1 MRGAIDRKPVAP
13 PGPATL
19 NIDFMSTWSPND
31 AERYLGSLELFG
43 MRFGLDR
50 IRRLLTVLGTPQHAF
65 DSIHVV
71 GSNGKSST
79 VRMIAALL
87 RAHTRRA
94 GAYLSPHLVGY
105 EERVEV
111 DGTPLDRDAFAAAV
125 ERTAQA
131 AALVDRTAA
140 EDDRVT
146 QFEALTAAALSE
158 LARSDVD
165 VAVIEAGLGGRY
177 DATNVLPSR
186 VQVLTSVGLEHT
198 RWLGPTVRDI
208 AREKLAVG
216 RDGGT
221 LAAGPARPRD
231 GGGGAGAAAVRHG
244 ARLVP
249 ADHAARLGLPA
260 YQERNFA
267 LARAAAEAYLGA
279 LDSAAVAE
287 AAHVAVPG
295 RLQIVE
301 EAPRVILDGAHN
313 AEGMA
318 ALVESLPAVVPTGA
332 PLVAV
337 ASVLED
343 KDAAAMLAALL
354 PVCADAVLT
363 TCSNPRALS
372 PATLASLAEQ
382 VTGREF
388 ATVRDPHAA
397 LERARELAGRAGA
410 VLATG
415 SIYLASDLVR
425 PAGRRAATL

>member
-1 MRGAIDRKPVAP
+1 
-13 PGPATL
+13 
-19 NIDFMSTWSPND
+19 MSSGTWTPND

-50 IRRLLTVLGTPQHAF
+50 ILRLLTVLGTPQDTF
-65 DSIHVV
+65 ESIHVV

-79 VRMIAALL
+79 VRMVAALL
-87 RAHTRRA
+87 RAHGRRA

-111 DGTPLDRDAFAAAV
+111 DGRPLDREAFAAAV
-125 ERTAQA
+125 ERTAKA

-140 EDDRVT
+140 ADDRVT

-158 LARSDVD
+158 LARSDVE
-165 VAVIEAGLGGRY
+165 VAVVEAGLGGRY

-198 RWLGPTVRDI
+198 RWLGPTIRDI
-208 AREKLAVG
+208 AREKLAVV

-221 LAAGPARPRD
+221 LVVGADLHPEAREE
-231 GGGGAGAAAVRHG
+231 AEAAAARHG
-244 ARLVP
+244 ARLVT
-249 ADHAARLGLPA
+249 ARPGAPLGLPA

-267 LARAAAEAYLGA
+267 LARAAAEAYLGT
-279 LDSAAVAE
+279 LDPVAVSDAAR
-287 AAHVAVPG
+287 VAVPG
-295 RLQIVE
+295 RLQVIDE
-301 EAPRVILDGAHN
+301 RPRVILDGAHN
-313 AEGMA
+313 TEGMA
-318 ALVESLPAVVPTGA
+318 ALVESLPDVVPTGA

-337 ASVLED
+337 VSVLED
-343 KDAAAMLAALL
+343 KDAAAMLRALL

-363 TCSNPRALS
+363 GCSNPRALP

-382 VTGREF
+382 VTGRSF
-388 ATVRDPHAA
+388 NAARDPRAA
-397 LERARELAGRAGA
+397 LERAKGLAGPAGA

-415 SIYLASDLVR
+415 SIYLVSDLVR